1 MTDQRPSQ
9 AGPVLADQARAVSAY
24 STREKIGRVLWN
36 YLGQPAMRC
45 TFHNWYAIRRAIL
58 RLFKCNIAPDARVWP
73 TVRIE
78 QPWNLTLGPNSSIA
92 DRAIIYCLGR
102 ITIGANC
109 SISQYAHLC
118 AGTHDHTRAD
128 LPLLRPPI
136 TIENEVW
143 VAADAFI
150 GPNVTIREGCVIGAR
165 STVFKDTKP
174 WTIYAG
180 NPAQPLK
187 ARTITRA
194 DHGPGAP

>member
-1 MTDQRPSQ
+1 VSDDRATPMDGDD
-9 AGPVLADQARAVSAY
+9 AGLARAVSPY
-24 STREKIGRVLWN
+24 TTREKIGRVLWN

-45 TFHNWYAIRRAIL
+45 TFHNWYGARRALL
-58 RLFKCNIAPDARVWP
+58 RLFGCRIAPDARVWP

-78 QPWNLTLGPNSSIA
+78 QPWNLTLGANSSIA
-92 DRAIIYCLGR
+92 DRAIIYCLGKV
-102 ITIGANC
+102 TIGANC

-136 TIENEVW
+136 TIEDEVW
-143 VAADAFI
+143 VAADAFV
-150 GPNVTIREGCVIGAR
+150 GPNVTVAQGCVIGAR
-165 STVFKDTKP
+165 STVFKSTKP

-187 ARTITRA
+187 ARVLARA
-194 DHGPGAP
+194 DGPAAS